1 MTAPLSAAGAVQAAL
16 AAPAAEPTLSSFGK
30 DPWWLILGKAVAIF
44 AFLVLTVLM
53 AMWVERRLIG
63 RMQLRIGP
71 NRCGPFG
78 LLQGLADGIK
88 LALKEDIIP
97 QAADKAVFILA
108 PIISATMCFLAF
120 AVIPFGP
127 VVSIFGHHTPLQ
139 LTDFSVSV
147 LYVLAIASIGVYGL
161 VLAAMAASAAS
172 LPDSPERGRVRAGA
186 ALFLLSDSLL
196 GAQLFLR
203 DEPHPA
209 LESAVMATYTSAQW
223 LISDGVRRATT

>member
-1 MTAPLSAAGAVQAAL
+1 MAARLRGLSAAYAAL
-16 AAPAAEPTLSSFGK
+16 SLA
-30 DPWWLILGKAVAIF
+30 D
-44 AFLVLTVLM
+44 TVLVGLGPR
-53 AMWVERRLIG
+53 ARRVHFAIKPLLMPVLAARLAGEADG
-63 RMQLRIGP
+63 RPVVRQVLAA
-71 NRCGPFG
+71 
-78 LLQGLADGIK
+78 QGLSWGGDV
-88 LALKEDIIP
+88 ALMGRSE
-97 QAADKAVFILA
+97 
-108 PIISATMCFLAF
+108 SRFLAGVASF
-120 AVIPFGP
+120 LGAHIAYVAAFRALGSGSPTATAAGRA
-127 VVSIFGHHTPLQ
+127 
-139 LTDFSVSV
+139 
-147 LYVLAIASIGVYGL
+147 VLAVSSVVVPANAVLAGRRDARFGVPIGVYGL